1 MSSAAAAA
9 TADGGAESLAERR
22 EERRR
27 RSEAVAWLRAL
38 LAGSGIPLPLPG
50 ASDDELRAA
59 LADGAL
65 LRAAFGRLPSCPGP
79 TPGEGAAA
87 GSDVGRFVAA
97 VERMGFPSFA
107 ASDLEKME
115 EGKIE
120 ERQLV
125 DKDIVCLMKD
135 KETFTR
141 LTKDKEEMARLLKDK
156 EDIIRLMKEKEE
168 MVMLMKEKED
178 MVSLKKGRLDHTNQ
192 SADEHEDSKITI
204 LKLNLELE
212 SVKSSYEECHSLLES
227 RKEDVIELLKDKDK
241 SDTMISKLRQEL
253 AVSGKVHETHI
264 QELKSRALQ
273 ETEEFKQRIKELELM
288 LEDSR
293 KRGRDLEVLLRSEM
307 ENWKKKE
314 AMVNQIVGMNSRTAR
329 KDGSKKLVGL
339 GKSLKVLINDA
350 ENYHTALEENRK
362 LFNEIQELKDDVF
375 KDIQPLIRSVLDGY
389 NVCIFAYGQ
398 TGSGKTYTMT
408 GPENATEKEWG
419 VNYRALNDLFHIS
432 RNRGDTIM
440 YEVSA
445 QMIEIYNE
453 QVRDLLGSNG
463 PEKRYP
469 FFFFYLQELI
479 NPDVSSYSETL
490 STLKFA
496 ERVSGVE
503 LGAAKA
509 NKEGKDIR
517 ELMEQL
523 SLLKHKI
530 AMKDEE
536 ISKFQL
542 PRTQTPKARTAK
554 RVDSPLKH
562 SSSSPGISSL
572 GSKIQHRRTASGG
585 KAMSISSRAFSDA
598 DNFSEIS
605 DRQSESGS
613 MQSVDDTIS
622 QKGITGLPVLSIDE
636 MAQNSAD
643 PDLSCFGY
651 AESEERLRDISDSGL
666 SMGTERLMVQ

>member
-1 MSSAAAAA
+1 
-9 TADGGAESLAERR
+9 
-22 EERRR
+22 
-27 RSEAVAWLRAL
+27 
-38 LAGSGIPLPLPG
+38 
-50 ASDDELRAA
+50 
-59 LADGAL
+59 
-65 LRAAFGRLPSCPGP
+65 
-79 TPGEGAAA
+79 
-87 GSDVGRFVAA
+87 
-97 VERMGFPSFA
+97 
-107 ASDLEKME
+107 
-115 EGKIE
+115 
-120 ERQLV
+120 
-125 DKDIVCLMKD
+125 
-135 KETFTR
+135 
-141 LTKDKEEMARLLKDK
+141 
-156 EDIIRLMKEKEE
+156 
-168 MVMLMKEKED
+168 
-178 MVSLKKGRLDHTNQ
+178 
-192 SADEHEDSKITI
+192 
-204 LKLNLELE
+204 
-212 SVKSSYEECHSLLES
+212 
-227 RKEDVIELLKDKDK
+227 
-241 SDTMISKLRQEL
+241 
-253 AVSGKVHETHI
+253 
-264 QELKSRALQ
+264 
-273 ETEEFKQRIKELELM
+273 
-288 LEDSR
+288 
-293 KRGRDLEVLLRSEM
+293 
-307 ENWKKKE
+307 
-314 AMVNQIVGMNSRTAR
+314 
-329 KDGSKKLVGL
+329 
-339 GKSLKVLINDA
+339 
-350 ENYHTALEENRK
+350 
-362 LFNEIQELKDDVF
+362 
-375 KDIQPLIRSVLDGY
+375 
-389 NVCIFAYGQ
+389 
-398 TGSGKTYTMT
+398 MT

-469 FFFFYLQELI
+469 FFFFYLQELVYRINYRIHRCGIVSAITLLLMKKSYAGGHAKTLMFVQI

-536 ISKFQL
+536 INKFQL

-554 RVDSPLKH
+554 RADSPLKH

-651 AESEERLRDISDSGL
+651 AESEERLSDISDSGL
-666 SMGTERLMVQ
+666 SMGTETDGSISSVVELTLFPEQEKPSSSMKEQENAPRTPNDRL